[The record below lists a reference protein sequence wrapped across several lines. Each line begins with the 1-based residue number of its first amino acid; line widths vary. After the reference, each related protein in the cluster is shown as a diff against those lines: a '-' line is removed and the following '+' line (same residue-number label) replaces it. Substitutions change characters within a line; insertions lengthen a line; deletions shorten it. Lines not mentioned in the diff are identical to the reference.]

1 MDVIQKYTAVRDPKH
16 IMITFDFIDNIEAD
30 HETHVS
36 WDDIVYVMERIN
48 NSIEKDVSLG
58 HVFNKRG
65 EVFYLE
71 IFFEKANTSRDFD
84 YIVNDYKVIDSD
96 RYLDLISYKRRVTL
110 DKTRIREI
118 V

>member
-1 MDVIQKYTAVRDPKH
+1 MDAIQKYTTAKDPKH

-30 HETHVS
+30 HQTHVA
-36 WDDIVYVMERIN
+36 WDDIIYVMERIN
-48 NSIEKDVSLG
+48 NDIKKDVSLG

-71 IFFEKANTSRDFD
+71 IYFEKANESKDFD
-84 YIVNDYKVIDSD
+84 YIVDDYKVIDSD
-96 RYLDLISYKRRVTL
+96 RYLDLILDNRKVTL
-110 DKTRIREI
+110 EETRIREI

>member
-1 MDVIQKYTAVRDPKH
+1 MDVIQKYTAARDPKH

-30 HETHVS
+30 HETHVA

-96 RYLDLISYKRRVTL
+96 RYLDLILYKRRVTL

>member
-1 MDVIQKYTAVRDPKH
+1 MDAIQKYTTAKDPKH

-30 HETHVS
+30 HKTHVA
-36 WDDIVYVMERIN
+36 WDDIIYVMERIN
-48 NSIEKDVSLG
+48 NNINKDISLG

-71 IFFEKANTSRDFD
+71 IYFEKANESKDFD
-84 YIVNDYKVIDSD
+84 YIVDDYKVINSD
-96 RYLDLISYKRRVTL
+96 RYLDLILDNRKVTL
-110 DKTRIREI
+110 EETRIREI

>member
-1 MDVIQKYTAVRDPKH
+1 MDAIQKYTTAKDPKH

-30 HETHVS
+30 HKTHVA
-36 WDDIVYVMERIN
+36 WDDIIYVMERIN
-48 NSIEKDVSLG
+48 NDISEDISLG

-71 IFFEKANTSRDFD
+71 IYFEKANESKDFD
-84 YIVNDYKVIDSD
+84 YIVDDYKVIDSD
-96 RYLDLISYKRRVTL
+96 RYLDLILDNRKVTL
-110 DKTRIREI
+110 EKTRIREI

>member
-1 MDVIQKYTAVRDPKH
+1 MDVIQKYTAARDPKH

-30 HETHVS
+30 HETHVA

-84 YIVNDYKVIDSD
+84 YIVNDYKVIDCD